1 MKMGLMKKKK
11 KMEWLRQPRKKSQNS
26 SNLLLLTNDC
36 VVVVVVVVLNRLQQ
50 IRLMEDNIEDIGQI
64 SQLIINEID
73 IPKKTCLIG
82 KILIREWSK

>member
-1 MKMGLMKKKK
+1 MWFNEKKWNDWDNP
-11 KMEWLRQPRKKSQNS
+11 EKKSQNS

-36 VVVVVVVVLNRLQQ
+36 VVVVVVVLNRLQQ